1 MAAYEYTAIDGSGK
15 KAKGIITADSPR
27 AARKELRIKDL
38 MPTDIQPLSEKR
50 ASGTKTRKSISD
62 KDRSLLTRQL
72 AVLLQSGMT
81 VEQAL
86 GAAAQDASNPSIS
99 AILHKVRADVT
110 EGARFADAL
119 GNAPRAFPPLYKAVV
134 ASGEMSGR
142 QGDVLER
149 LATYLENTWRL
160 KQKVRSALIYPAL
173 LASLALGMV
182 VLLMWFVVPKLIEQF
197 DTFDAQLPWI
207 TRAVIGVSNGL
218 RSYGWLILPAILIIG
233 FLGHKML
240 TTPAASALKDR
251 QILKLP
257 IIGNL
262 ARTVS
267 AARFCRIFATLS
279 ASGATVLECLQA
291 SRGAMTNSIFRDATD
306 QISEHVQEGGSLA
319 VAVKKTGVFPTMMVH
334 MVASGEAGRDI
345 PGMMGRAADFLED
358 EFETA
363 TSTALSLMEPLII
376 LFLGLLV
383 GVIVLSIMLPIIQL
397 NTMAMR

>member
-1 MAAYEYTAIDGSGK
+1 MAAYEYTAIDGTGK
-15 KAKGIITADSPR
+15 KSKGVITADSPR

-50 ASGTKTRKSISD
+50 ARGTKTRKSISD
-62 KDRSLLTRQL
+62 KERSLLTRQL

-86 GAAAQDASNPSIS
+86 GAAAQDASNPSVA

-119 GNAPRAFPPLYKAVV
+119 GNAPNAFPPLYKAVV
-134 ASGEMSGR
+134 ASGELSGR

-160 KQKVRSALIYPAL
+160 KQKVRAALIYPAL
-173 LASLALGMV
+173 LASMAIGMV
-182 VLLMWFVVPKLIEQF
+182 ILLMWFVVPKLVEQF
-197 DTFDAQLPWI
+197 ETFDAKLPWI
-207 TRAVIGVSNGL
+207 TRAVIGVSDGL
-218 RSYGWLILPAILIIG
+218 RAYGWIIIPAF
-233 FLGHKML
+233 FLLGLLGRKL
-240 TTPAASALKDR
+240 LSSPATASFKDR
-251 QILKLP
+251 TILKLP

-267 AARFCRIFATLS
+267 AARFARIFATLS
-279 ASGATVLECLQA
+279 ASGATVIECLSA
-291 SRGAMTNSIFRDATD
+291 SRGAMTNSLFRDATD
-306 QISEHVQEGGSLA
+306 QISERIKEGGSLGA
-319 VAVKKTGVFPTMMVH
+319 AVKETGVFPSMMVH

-345 PGMMGRAADFLED
+345 SGMMGRAADFLED

-383 GVIVLSIMLPIIQL
+383 GIIVLSIMLPIIQL